1 MASEEAAVH
10 NEPDKK
16 LTKDV
21 ASTEPISLSSSS
33 NSGDKSEEASTTAA
47 PPTRQEDDNDISS
60 SENSK
65 TVPTSSE
72 ADGSGRTTPTAASLT
87 AQPPSAALAAPAA
100 ATPQQQ
106 QQHQSNDAVSALQA
120 MFPGMDA
127 TIISEVLAAH
137 GGDADAASMA
147 LLELNNPDA
156 TAQPAAPA
164 PGAGATDNGDARA
177 RTAAAQMK
185 ADEEYARQLMAQME
199 REHQQEYGRPLGSAP
214 SQHQQQRQA
223 DSTVNYDQLN
233 YVPRQRN
240 RHGQVA
246 GTGSGSA
253 SPSLQQQQQY
263 HDGQQHGGEGQ
274 QGALGQWLGGQTGP
288 DGRWKHQ
295 DELDQLAEQF
305 NKFADTGKKTFN
317 SFLSKAKD
325 KYAQTAQQRALYAQ
339 SSHQQQGA
347 NEASSSGFKLGG
359 LKLPNIP
366 SPWQGGTGFRPG
378 EKPMSPE
385 REELRGGPY
394 SDSRSSVMRD
404 YSSSPSRPSP
414 SSNNRNSF
422 DDDAPPIQINKPLPT
437 SGSTQSQAIRTASS
451 TQAPTLS
458 SSPATTTPGFSTSPP
473 HLAQQNSR
481 SSFSSGSPAKVHM
494 LPRQTINLLDQS
506 GDKDRRSTSPAVAGA
521 GSATAGPAAGTTT
534 SLNVNRRDRDYDD
547 DDSDSDVEYVRN
559 PFNDDD

>member
-1 MASEEAAVH
+1 MPVIHCAH
-10 NEPDKK
+10 KY
-16 LTKDV
+16 TY
-21 ASTEPISLSSSS
+21 
-33 NSGDKSEEASTTAA
+33 
-47 PPTRQEDDNDISS
+47 
-60 SENSK
+60 
-65 TVPTSSE
+65 
-72 ADGSGRTTPTAASLT
+72 
-87 AQPPSAALAAPAA
+87 ALNA
-100 ATPQQQ
+100 
-106 QQHQSNDAVSALQA
+106 HRV
-120 MFPGMDA
+120 
-127 TIISEVLAAH
+127 ISEVLAAH

-305 NKFADTGKKTFN
+305 NKFADSKSAVGPLKIGPAVLLLTWLDCLSLSRKAGKKTFN

-422 DDDAPPIQINKPLPT
+422 DGKLIHPKP
-437 SGSTQSQAIRTASS
+437 
-451 TQAPTLS
+451 
-458 SSPATTTPGFSTSPP
+458 
-473 HLAQQNSR
+473 
-481 SSFSSGSPAKVHM
+481 
-494 LPRQTINLLDQS
+494 
-506 GDKDRRSTSPAVAGA
+506 GA
-521 GSATAGPAAGTTT
+521 
-534 SLNVNRRDRDYDD
+534 
-547 DDSDSDVEYVRN
+547 
-559 PFNDDD
+559 FC